1 MRLHNYIVLGAAL
14 WMSLV
19 SCETREA
26 ITGDDTNLAA
36 GTGALALSVNA
47 KDPVSTKSGVSTSDF
62 PVIISTAEGEIVK
75 EYDKVKNLPEAIT
88 LEVGDYVVDAHSSYV
103 LEKEMD
109 KAYYAGSAELEIKNQ
124 ITSTAVV
131 TCTRQNTRIRMEYT
145 SDFLNAFKSWY
156 ITVNDGSDSVL
167 EYTND
172 NKSPDDVYWY
182 FESNTVEKIKVEIVA
197 VTAEGQSITDNR
209 TFTKADAVEKY
220 EDEDYTTDERYFAGG
235 DALHI
240 KLGAASLDAPTEGT
254 VTGVDISVD
263 IQFDGSTNPVEIPV
277 EDVIPVEPTDPDT
290 PNTPSTGEPT
300 LTLEGAY
307 SDGTTV
313 SFDESGIALV
323 KYSIESEN
331 WPTSN
336 VEIKTPG
343 KLKSLKAT
351 IVAGNEGFGTA
362 VKELEFIN
370 KELVDDDSLESLL
383 AGFEMSVPM
392 PDDGVESYTFPI
404 GQFYSLMNIYGPS
417 VDADQT
423 DWEPD
428 GKDQHVFHITVE
440 DYNGQIATAE
450 LRVQISK

>member
-182 FESNTVEKIKVEIVA
+182 FEPNTVEKIKVEIVA
-197 VTAEGQSITDNR
+197 VTAEGQSITDTR

-263 IQFDGSTNPVEIPV
+263 IQFDGSTDPVEIPV

-290 PNTPSTGEPT
+290 PNTPGEDNEENAGDPNNLITISDAAGANYLETGVTFKKGDSNPDPAVKVLMNVTKGIKEMWVYADA
-300 LTLEGAY
+300 GN
-307 SDGTTV
+307 DGFKEDLKVLATAP
-313 SFDESGIALV
+313 GIDLA
-323 KYSIESEN
+323 SEDA
-331 WPTSN
+331 
-336 VEIKTPG
+336 
-343 KLKSLKAT
+343 KSLAFAFNNNLPEVGSTSFEFELTGALLNLMAT
-351 IVAGNEGFGTA
+351 FGAGKHTFNLKVIDQENNYDTA
-362 VKELEFIN
+362 K
-370 KELVDDDSLESLL
+370 LV
-383 AGFEMSVPM
+383 V
-392 PDDGVESYTFPI
+392 T
-404 GQFYSLMNIYGPS
+404 
-417 VDADQT
+417 
-423 DWEPD
+423 
-428 GKDQHVFHITVE
+428 ITE
-440 DYNGQIATAE
+440 
-450 LRVQISK
+450 